1 MRPAYRILLTSIL
14 ILWLL
19 LPGCSGRWVREQI
32 LFDFE
37 SDSELDQVQWKCH
50 TLFTLSDTHTTH
62 GGFCLKMDLYPS
74 SYPGV
79 SFKLLTGDWSSYD
92 SLGFDLFNP
101 QPTALPL
108 TIRIDDRLD
117 YPDYPDRYN
126 ASFSFTPGMNH
137 FVLPLKDLVT
147 AGSRKPLNLRQI
159 HRFLI
164 YMVNPAEG
172 ATFYLDYVRLI
183 PTIGAPVASP

>member
-1 MRPAYRILLTSIL
+1 MHRPLLFSL
-14 ILWLL
+14 LGLLLL
-19 LPGCSGRWVREQI
+19 LPGCSPQRATEQI
-32 LFDFE
+32 LSDFE
-37 SDSELDQVQWKCH
+37 SDSELDQLQWKCH
-50 TLFTLSDTHTTH
+50 TLFSLSDTHTTH

-79 SFKLLTGDWSSYD
+79 AFKLRTRNWSSYG

-137 FVLPLKDLVT
+137 FVLQLKDLVT

-164 YMVNPAEG
+164 YMVDPAEG
-172 ATFYLDYVRLI
+172 ATFYLDYVRLS
-183 PTIGAPVASP
+183 PTIGAPFASP